1 MPKPIKVTSFNVSL
15 NSIQNSDDMY
25 HLFFNI
31 NDGNYFSF
39 PCCIDKFNKYI
50 IDDIDNII
58 SGKEKTIDLKFNYN
72 YNMIQFN
79 KDTIRFFMM
88 NDNSTTIPPITQ
100 EISIIFENNNIVRN
114 SLRDFLNNFK
124 KEHQYYS
131 SDFEDDI

>member
-1 MPKPIKVTSFNVSL
+1 
-15 NSIQNSDDMY
+15 
-25 HLFFNI
+25 
-31 NDGNYFSF
+31 
-39 PCCIDKFNKYI
+39 
-50 IDDIDNII
+50 
-58 SGKEKTIDLKFNYN
+58 
-72 YNMIQFN
+72 
-79 KDTIRFFMM
+79 M